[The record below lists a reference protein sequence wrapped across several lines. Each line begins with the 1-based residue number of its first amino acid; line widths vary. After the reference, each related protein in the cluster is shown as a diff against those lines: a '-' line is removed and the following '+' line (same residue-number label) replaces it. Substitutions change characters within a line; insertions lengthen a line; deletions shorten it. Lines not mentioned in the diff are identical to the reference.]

1 MKNRSWM
8 LAAVP
13 VGVIA
18 VMGVLVWLGLTRQ
31 LELQILDLYTHLV
44 PPPPT
49 QPEVVIIDADDEA
62 MQNVGVWPWSR
73 DVHANLLADL
83 RSLGTDSLS
92 FDVEFVD
99 RGPVGVNS
107 TERDGV
113 IKSQSQELDQVFQA
127 WKDRQMTAAEVQDAA
142 HTLLSE
148 GVLLTARDNDA
159 FLGQSMAVFGKAF
172 TTLNYDL
179 TNDSPEAK
187 DAFAYLNEH
196 STIPATGDIGS
207 LAPVETLRGA
217 IVPVASHAAGASV
230 TNVQKDPDGTLRR
243 INLLFRLPAGEGKP
257 DRVFGQMAFV
267 PVWNRLGRPAIE
279 VSRDKIVLK
288 TSALANPRPDIV
300 IPLDPRGRMVINWPH
315 ARYWNTF
322 THVRVSELQTL
333 RAQEASLAQQ
343 VQAMQDASYLT
354 QELGTAYAQARDARA
369 TALAAGD
376 QKGFD
381 AAEAALTDWRNAVV
395 VLSSGVREN
404 ELKAV
409 LKKQAADPK
418 IPKASRD
425 KIPALVEDIG
435 VTFKALG
442 DKARAYLDHRATLE
456 HTLKGAL
463 AFYGWT
469 AIATTDLGVTPFD
482 SVYYNVGTHA
492 AVANTILSGS
502 FLNEWP
508 SWLSFLLGALVA
520 LGASVL
526 MTRLGTLPGVLV
538 GFGVFLALIVAV
550 GVGYVA
556 TGVYAGALVP
566 GGTVFL
572 SILGLT
578 LVRFWGSEAEKRYIR
593 GAFSTYLS
601 PDVIKQLEADPD
613 KLKLGGEK
621 KFLTAMFTDVKGFST
636 ISESMD
642 PNDLV
647 SLLNLYLTRMCDLIL
662 DARGTIDKFEGD
674 AIIAFWGAPLAFD
687 DHAMGAARSALRMK
701 QAEALMNE
709 QLVRDRLSPSPLL
722 TRIGINTGDMTVGNM
737 GTARRMNYTMMGNAV
752 NLAARLEGVNK
763 QYGTWILTT
772 EATRGQLDESIVV
785 RKLDRVR
792 VVGIHTPVRLFEV
805 VSFRDQTD
813 GKRFEKIGLF
823 EEGIDA
829 YETRDWERAIAR
841 FRAVLAID
849 PDDGPAKTFLERTDW
864 NQAADLGPDWDG
876 VFTLTTK

>member
-1 MKNRSWM
+1 MI
-8 LAAVP
+8 AAVP
-13 VGVIA
+13 AAVIV
-18 VMGVLVWLGLTRQ
+18 VMGALVWLGLTRQ
-31 LELQILDLYTHLV
+31 LELQILDLYTHV
-44 PPPPT
+44 IPPPPT
-49 QPEVVIIDADDEA
+49 RPEVVIIDADDEA

-83 RSLGTDSLS
+83 RSLGADSLS

-99 RGPVGVNS
+99 PGPVGVNS
-107 TERDGV
+107 SERNDV
-113 IKSQSQELDQVFQA
+113 LKSQSDELDQVFQA
-127 WKDRQMTAAEVQDAA
+127 WKDKQMSAAEVKDAA

-159 FLGQSMAVFGKAF
+159 LLGQSMTVFGKAF

-179 TNDSPEAK
+179 TNDSPAAK
-187 DAFAYLNEH
+187 DAFAFLKDH
-196 STIPATGDIGS
+196 FTIPATGDLAS
-207 LAPVETLRGA
+207 LDTVQILRGA
-217 IVPVASHAAGASV
+217 IVPIASHAAGASV
-230 TNVQKDPDGTLRR
+230 TNVQKDVDGTLRR
-243 INLLFRLPAGEGKP
+243 INLLFRLPGKNGEP

-288 TSALANPRPDIV
+288 TSALASNPRPDIV
-300 IPLDPRGRMVINWPH
+300 IPLDPSGTMVINWPH
-315 ARYWNTF
+315 DRYANTF
-322 THVRVSELQTL
+322 VHVTVSDLQRL
-333 RAQEASLAQQ
+333 RTEEESLAKQIG
-343 VQAMQDASYLT
+343 AMQDASYLT
-354 QELGTAYAQARDARA
+354 DSLATAFQDARQARAAALSGGDQAGFDGA
-369 TALAAGD
+369 ETALADWRKAV
-376 QKGFD
+376 
-381 AAEAALTDWRNAVV
+381 AALA
-395 VLSSGVREN
+395 SGPREN
-404 ELKAV
+404 ELKA
-409 LKKQAADPK
+409 LLQKQASDTK

-425 KIPALVEDIG
+425 KIPALIDDVG
-435 VTFKALG
+435 ATFTALRGKA
-442 DKARAYLDHRATLE
+442 KTYLDHRAALE
-456 HTLKGAL
+456 TKLKGAL
-463 AFYGWT
+463 TFYGWT

-482 SVYYNVGTHA
+482 PVYYNVGTHA
-492 AVANTILSGS
+492 AVANTILTGA

-508 SWLSFLLGALVA
+508 SWLSFLLGAIVA
-520 LGASVL
+520 LLASVL

-538 GFGVFLALIVAV
+538 GFAVFLVLVVAV
-550 GVGYVA
+550 GVGYAA

-621 KFLTAMFTDVKGFST
+621 KLLTAMFTDVKGFST
-636 ISESMD
+636 ISEKMD

-647 SLLNLYLTRMCDLIL
+647 SLLNLYLTQMCDLIL

-701 QAEALMNE
+701 HAEAQMNE
-709 QLVRDRLSPSPLL
+709 QLLRDKLAPSPLL

-763 QYGTWILTT
+763 EYGTWILTT
-772 EATRGQLDESIVV
+772 EATRGQLDETIVV

-805 VSFRDQTD
+805 AGFRAQTD
-813 GKRFEKIGLF
+813 GRQLEKIVLF

-829 YETRDWERAIAR
+829 YEARDWERAIAR

-849 PDDGPAKTFLERTDW
+849 PNDGPAKTFLERTDW
-864 NQAADLGPDWDG
+864 AQAANLGSDWDG
-876 VFTLTTK
+876 VFTLTSK